1 MMYSD
6 SSSGSEGASEDLR
19 GVKMSV
25 NDGPLR
31 GGDLDEPCCSS
42 VSTGLRAGTK
52 LTSDLARACSEA
64 LRDREPTVATTPGD
78 LTFSEMADRTC
89 LPKAAETVR
98 DE

>member
-6 SSSGSEGASEDLR
+6 SSSGSEGASEERR

-25 NDGPLR
+25 KDGPLR

-42 VSTGLRAGTK
+42 VSVGLREGTK
-52 LTSDLARACSEA
+52 LTRDLARAWSEV
-64 LRDREPTVATTPGD
+64 LRDREPTGD